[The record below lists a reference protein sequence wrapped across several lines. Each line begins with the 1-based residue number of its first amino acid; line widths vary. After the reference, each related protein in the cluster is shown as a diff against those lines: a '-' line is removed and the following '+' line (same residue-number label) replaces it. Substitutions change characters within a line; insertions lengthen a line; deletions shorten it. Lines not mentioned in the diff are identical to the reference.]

1 MLSMKLYAYFR
12 SSTSY
17 RARIALNLKGL
28 KAEIVPVNLLKGEQ
42 KFTSYA
48 QLNPEMRVP
57 TLIDG
62 DHTLTQSLAILEY
75 LEEKYPSPPLLPV
88 TFAERARVRA
98 LCLAIACD
106 ISPLN
111 NLGPLHYLTNTLLL
125 SEADKNQWMQHW
137 LGQGLV
143 TLERML
149 ATHPATGTFCHG
161 ASPTLADC
169 CLVPQVFSA
178 QRFQHNMDAYPTV
191 MRIYTAC
198 ERLPAFQAAHPARQP
213 DAA

>member
-1 MLSMKLYAYFR
+1 MKLYSYWR

-28 KAEIVPVNLLKGEQ
+28 AYETVPVNLLKGEQ
-42 KFTSYA
+42 KEGAYA
-48 QLNPEMRVP
+48 EVNTEMRVP
-57 TLIDG
+57 TLVDG
-62 DHTLTQSLAILEY
+62 DYTLTQSLAILEY
-75 LEEKYPSPPLLPV
+75 LEEKYPQPALLPV

-111 NLGPLHYLTNTLLL
+111 NLGPLGYLTHTLLI
-125 SEADKNQWMQHW
+125 SEGEKDRWMQHW
-137 LGQGLV
+137 LGQGFA

-149 ATHPATGTFCHG
+149 SAQAGTFCHG

-169 CLVPQVFSA
+169 CLVPQVYSA
-178 QRFQHNMDAYPTV
+178 KRFNHSMDAYPTV
-191 MRIYTAC
+191 MRIYEAC
-198 ERLPAFQAAHPARQP
+198 EKLPAFQKAHPGKQV
-213 DAA
+213 DAV